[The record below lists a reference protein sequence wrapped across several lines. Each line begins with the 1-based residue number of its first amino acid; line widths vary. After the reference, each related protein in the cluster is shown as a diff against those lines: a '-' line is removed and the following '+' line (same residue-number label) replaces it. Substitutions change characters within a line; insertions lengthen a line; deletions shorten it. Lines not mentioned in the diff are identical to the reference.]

1 MSEPRSLDSIVN
13 EVINLSE
20 VRSALDPVH
29 CADDLKRV
37 EKRIAYLEGLMEN
50 MTIERRSTFESI

>member
-13 EVINLSE
+13 EVINLCE
-20 VRSALDPVH
+20 IRGEM
-29 CADDLKRV
+29 DDATNQNI

-50 MTIERRSTFESI
+50 MTIERRSTFENI